1 MIKFG
6 QSTIN
11 DIYFRNTN
19 INKVYFGST
28 LIFEKENSSYVLYE
42 FTKELETLYNTIE
55 DSIKSAFLY
64 GNAPINLIN
73 GHELISVTNVY
84 TTYENGVYTY
94 QAMSTYTGTI
104 SPSNILTITTSSQL
118 ELNKTYTLCITQLSN
133 VDCQFGIQASGSSTQ
148 TILESSSHNS
158 KIHKFT
164 FRLTSNYSKLQIRLA
179 SIGRTVRSLQ
189 FKDIMILEG
198 DYTQESVST
207 VKSPTLKI
215 LGKNTFNIK
224 NKGFYRAA
232 WYAIPLELP
241 VDEEVYVKGDSSLP
255 NDFRVNIFAN
265 NKEHALDNPVVKKGS
280 TAYYQNITSIDFYC
294 PSLSIAGLDRGNLDE
309 LVANG
314 SIVIKLGG
322 EPYKSITLTTPSD
335 LKLSGDNK
343 TRDALDL
350 LTGKMTQRIDENGSV
365 LNQEIIK
372 TIDLT
377 IVDQDGNS
385 VPTLKTFNDIT
396 YAIVKSETTVLPT
409 VSLEVA
415 FDSNAT
421 QTVSEDQNSISL
433 SQDDIEETMNSQS
446 QETETAMI
454 GVTEVYEQQV

>member
-1 MIKFG
+1 MIKFS

-11 DIYFRNTN
+11 DIYFGN
-19 INKVYFGST
+19 ISISKVYFGST

-55 DSIKSAFLY
+55 DSVKSAFFY
-64 GNAPINLIN
+64 GNTPINLIN

-94 QAMSTYTGTI
+94 QARGNYTGTI
-104 SPSNILTITTSSQL
+104 SPSNILKITTSSHL

-133 VDCQFGIQASGSSTQ
+133 DSCQFGIQANGSSTQ
-148 TILESSSHNS
+148 TFLEYSTHNAE
-158 KIHKFT
+158 IHKFT
-164 FRLTSNYSKLQIRLA
+164 FRLTSDYDTLHIRLA
-179 SIGRTVRSLQ
+179 DFGGTARSLQ

-198 DYTQESVST
+198 DYTQEVINT
-207 VKSPTLKI
+207 VKSPTLKL
-215 LGKNTFNIK
+215 LGKNTFNVK
-224 NKGFYRAA
+224 NKGYYRAA
-232 WYAIPLELP
+232 WYAIPLDLP

-255 NDFRVNIFAN
+255 NDFRVNIMAN
-265 NKEHALDNPVVKKGS
+265 NKENALDNPVVKKGS
-280 TAYYQNITSIDFYC
+280 TAYYKNITSIDFYC
-294 PSLSIAGLDRGNLDE
+294 PSLSIAGLNRGNLDE

-335 LKLSGDNK
+335 FKMSSNNE
-343 TRDALDL
+343 TRDALNL
-350 LTGKMTQRIDENGSV
+350 LTGKFTQRIDENGSI

>member
-1 MIKFG
+1 MIKFSE
-6 QSTIN
+6 STIN
-11 DIYFRNTN
+11 DIYFRN
-19 INKVYFGST
+19 ISISKVYFGST
-28 LIFEKENSSYVLYE
+28 LIFEKENSSHVLYE

-55 DSIKSAFLY
+55 DSVKSAFLY
-64 GNAPINLIN
+64 GNTPTNLIN

-84 TTYENGVYTY
+84 TTYENGIYTY
-94 QAMSTYTGTI
+94 QASDSYNDKI
-104 SPSNILTITTSSQL
+104 SPSNILKITTSSKL
-118 ELNKTYTLCITQLSN
+118 ELNKTYTLCITQLGN
-133 VDCQFGIQASGSSTQ
+133 YNCQFGIQASGSSTQ
-148 TILESSSHNS
+148 TILEYSTHNAET
-158 KIHKFT
+158 HKFT
-164 FRLTSNYSKLQIRLA
+164 FQLRSDYDTLHIRLGDIDGTA
-179 SIGRTVRSLQ
+179 RSLQ

-198 DYTQESVST
+198 DYTRESISV
-207 VKSPTLKI
+207 VKSPTLKM

-224 NKGFYRAA
+224 NKGYYRAA
-232 WYAIPLELP
+232 WYAILLELP
-241 VDEEVYVKGDSSLP
+241 VDGEVYVKGDSSLP
-255 NDFRVNIFAN
+255 NDFRVNIFAD

-280 TAYYQNITSIDFYC
+280 TAYYKNITSIDFYC

-335 LKLSGDNK
+335 FKMSRNNN

-365 LNQEIIK
+365 LAQEIIK

-421 QTVSEDQNSISL
+421 QTVSEGQNSILL
-433 SQDDIEETMNSQS
+433 SQDDIEKTMNSQS

-454 GVTEVYEQQV
+454 AVTEVYEQQI